1 MTPRRATGLAVL
13 ALALGVAGL
22 CAFRRSDD
30 SSHDIPPEAARWYG
44 AMSLYR
50 SIAMWAGKRAMCA
63 EIQYWKATTS

>member
-22 CAFRRSDD
+22 VATRSDD

-50 SIAMWAGKRAMCA
+50 SLAVWAGKRAMCA